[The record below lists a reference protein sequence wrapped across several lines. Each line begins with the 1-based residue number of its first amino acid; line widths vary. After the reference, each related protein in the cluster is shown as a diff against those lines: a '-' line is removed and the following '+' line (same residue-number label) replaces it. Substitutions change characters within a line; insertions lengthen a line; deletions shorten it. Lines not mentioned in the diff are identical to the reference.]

1 MEGKKRKRNKKIELN
16 NQAKAS
22 IPLYSNKK
30 IKITV
35 DDDQNNHNN
44 SQSNIN
50 KPMIGAIK
58 PPFKKHKKVKKG
70 KWKKGKHAIRVS
82 PLKTTGNNSVRI
94 NPRLAYI
101 YISSQRYYR

>member
-1 MEGKKRKRNKKIELN
+1 MSNQPNYNNRSGGPSKKRKRNKKIELN
-16 NQAKAS
+16 NQAKDS

-58 PPFKKHKKVKKG
+58 PPFKKHKKVKRENG
-70 KWKKGKHAIRVS
+70 KKGNMLYGSLR
-82 PLKTTGNNSVRI
+82 
-94 NPRLAYI
+94 
-101 YISSQRYYR
+101 